1 MPKRKSY
8 EALEDLNPLIVNTE
22 IQIITDMQEKLN
34 IIKQIPEKA
43 INELGID
50 YKREV
55 NKIKDV
61 LIRVLGKLTEE
72 IKYPEEI
79 KLNVNINEVILQILY
94 GLEAS
99 DIYDT
104 YIILNFKL
112 KEKYFPT
119 TDELEEYKRDIFKDR
134 LDIVKLFEK
143 LYIFST
149 YYLAKYKTR
158 NNTDLKIKIQRFESN
173 DDDAIM
179 EDLTN
184 KIQGLKVNSPFDDT
198 DIKSVYN
205 CFLSLYNMIN
215 DDI

>member
-22 IQIITDMQEKLN
+22 KNIITDMEQKLN
-34 IIKQIPEKA
+34 IIKQIPKKA

-50 YKREV
+50 YKRGV
-55 NKIKDV
+55 NEIKDV

-158 NNTDLKIKIQRFESN
+158 TNTDLNRTIQKFESN
-173 DDDAIM
+173 DDDTNM
-179 EDLTN
+179 EDLID

-205 CFLSLYNMIN
+205 CFLSLYKMIN

>member
-104 YIILNFKL
+104 YIRLNFKL

-119 TDELEEYKRDIFKDR
+119 TDEFEEYKRDIFKDR

>member
-104 YIILNFKL
+104 YIRLNFKL

-119 TDELEEYKRDIFKDR
+119 TDEFEEYKRDIFKDR

-179 EDLTN
+179 DYLLLN
-184 KIQGLKVNSPFDDT
+184 LVF
-198 DIKSVYN
+198 Y
-205 CFLSLYNMIN
+205 
-215 DDI
+215 

>member
-104 YIILNFKL
+104 YIRLNFKL

-119 TDELEEYKRDIFKDR
+119 TDEFEEYKRDIFKDR

-205 CFLSLYNMIN
+205 CFLSLYKMIN

>member
-104 YIILNFKL
+104 YIRLNFKL

>member
-158 NNTDLKIKIQRFESN
+158 TNTDLNRTIQKFESN
-173 DDDAIM
+173 DDDTNM
-179 EDLTN
+179 EDLID

-205 CFLSLYNMIN
+205 CFLSLYKMIN